1 MPRPLYVDEQFQRIN
16 KKVFKRLQKDA
27 QGKRFYGSTATG
39 AKEFDKLSGELER
52 METSLEIFADSA
64 ITLQG
69 TSVMSPNSIVAN
81 ATNALRI
88 LKKLNVAGLPQS
100 SIDELQG
107 KLDSFTNYDEIL
119 ATAEAEADNAS
130 NQQGVPDEQ
139 LMDRYLSARTALQ
152 NVIQALKVK
161 IALYESGAVSRSAP
175 LASEPSP
182 SSRTFEGG
190 SLYHHPMFQNKK
202 YVIPFTHAHYY
213 PANYPFPRY
222 LA

>member
-27 QGKRFYGSTATG
+27 DGKRFYGSTATG
-39 AKEFDKLSGELER
+39 AKEFDKLSSELEK
-52 METSLEIFADSA
+52 METSLEVFAS
-64 ITLQG
+64 TTVELQG
-69 TSVMSPNSIVAN
+69 TSVMSPNSILAN
-81 ATNALRI
+81 ATNALKI
-88 LKKLNVAGLPQS
+88 LTKLNVAGLPQTS
-100 SIDELQG
+100 VDELQS
-107 KLDSFTNYDEIL
+107 KHDSFENYAGIL
-119 ATAEAEADNAS
+119 TTAKDEADNAS
-130 NQQGVPDEQ
+130 GGVDEQ
-139 LMDRYLSARTALQ
+139 LLRRYDIALKSV
-152 NVIQALKVK
+152 NDVIQTLQIK
-161 IALYESGAVSRSAP
+161 ISLYESGAVSRGAP

-182 SSRTFEGG
+182 SSGTFEGG